1 MSATLFVTALID
13 LGTVAPELKSVET
26 RLAHFRTLAQTGI
39 PLCVFTS
46 SAYATALQDVCRECP
61 NVHLH
66 RCIELQETPTYRM
79 CEAHKDSLPAMRNVV
94 KDTAE
99 FLTLM
104 NAKLDFMDE
113 AAQAH
118 DARQLAWIDFNVWH
132 VVRNT
137 EQVAANLQ
145 RIAASELDTEQ
156 VCIPGCW
163 PAGPV
168 ARERI
173 SWRFCGGFFLGKK
186 EAIARFVE
194 AYRKQAH
201 AIFAAQGLTWE
212 VNVWAILEQSDAFAP
227 CWYKAD
233 HNDTLFQIP
242 DNCFTSDILHSP

>member
-1 MSATLFVTALID
+1 MSTTLFVTAFLEI
-13 LGTVAPELKSVET
+13 GATAPELKSVET
-26 RLAHFRTLAQTGI
+26 RLAHFRALAQTGI
-39 PLCVFTS
+39 PLCVFAS
-46 SAYATALQDVCRECP
+46 SAYSTAIQDICRECP

-66 RCIELQETPTYRM
+66 RCLELCETPTYRL
-79 CEAHKDSLPAMRNVV
+79 CESYKDSLPAMRNVV

-118 DARQLAWIDFNVWH
+118 EVQQLAWIDFNVWH
-132 VVRNT
+132 VVKDAGLT
-137 EQVAANLQ
+137 TANLQ
-145 RIAASELDTEQ
+145 RISVSELDTEQ

-168 ARERI
+168 SKERI

-194 AYRKQAH
+194 VYKQQVP
-201 AIFAAQGLTWE
+201 AILAERGLTWE
-212 VNVWAILEQSDAFAP
+212 VNVWALLEDRFAP

-242 DNCFTSDILHSP
+242 DTCFKSDRLHSS

>member
-1 MSATLFVTALID
+1 MSATLFVTALLD
-13 LGTVAPELKSVET
+13 LGAVAPELKSVET
-26 RLAHFRTLAQTGI
+26 RLAHFRTLVKTGI

-46 SAYATALQDVCRECP
+46 SAFATALQELCRDCP

-66 RCIELQETPTYRM
+66 RVLELHDAPTYRL
-79 CEAHKDSLPAMRNVV
+79 CEPYKAMLPATRNEV

-104 NAKLDFMDE
+104 NAKLDFLEE
-113 AAQAH
+113 AMRAH
-118 DARQLAWIDFNVWH
+118 DAPQFAWIDFNVWH
-132 VVRNT
+132 VVRNADLT
-137 EQVAANLQ
+137 IANLR
-145 RIAASELDTEQ
+145 RIATTELTVEQ

-168 ARERI
+168 AKERI

-194 AYRKQAH
+194 VYRRQAA
-201 AIFAAQGLTWE
+201 AIFAEHGLTWE
-212 VNVWAILEQSDAFAP
+212 VNVWALLEDRFAP
-227 CWYKAD
+227 YWYKAD

-242 DNCFTSDILHSP
+242 DSCFTLDRSPLP

>member
-1 MSATLFVTALID
+1 MSVTLFVTALID
-13 LGTVAPELKSVET
+13 LGAVAPELKSVET
-26 RLAHFRTLAQTGI
+26 RLAHFRTLVKTGI

-46 SAYATALQDVCRECP
+46 SAYATAIQDICRDCP

-66 RCIELQETPTYRM
+66 RVLDLHDTPTYRM
-79 CEAHKDSLPAMRNVV
+79 CEPYKDSLPATRNTV

-137 EQVAANLQ
+137 EQVVANLQ
-145 RIAASELDTEQ
+145 RIALSELDLDQ

-168 ARERI
+168 PKDRI

-194 AYRKQAH
+194 IYKKQVP
-201 AIFAAQGLTWE
+201 AIFAELGLTWE
-212 VNVWAILEQSDAFAP
+212 VNVWAILEHAFTP
-227 CWYKAD
+227 HWYKAD
-233 HNDTLFQIP
+233 HNDSLFQIP
-242 DNCFTSDILHSP
+242 DSCFTLDTPHSP

>member
-1 MSATLFVTALID
+1 MSVTLFVTALLD
-13 LGTVAPELKSVET
+13 LGVVAPELKSVET
-26 RLAHFRTLAQTGI
+26 RLDHFRTLVKTGI

-46 SAYATALQDVCRECP
+46 SAYVTAIQDICRDCP

-66 RCIELQETPTYRM
+66 RVLDLHDTPTYRL
-79 CEAHKDSLPAMRNVV
+79 CEPYKDSLPATRNTV

-99 FLTLM
+99 FLMLM

-118 DARQLAWIDFNVWH
+118 EFQQLAWIDFNVWH
-132 VVRNT
+132 VVRNAD
-137 EQVAANLQ
+137 QVVANLQ
-145 RIAASELDTEQ
+145 RIALSELDLDQ

-168 ARERI
+168 PRDRI

-194 AYRKQAH
+194 IYKKQAA
-201 AIFAAQGLTWE
+201 AIFAEQGLTWE
-212 VNVWAILEQSDAFAP
+212 VNVWAILEHAFTP
-227 CWYKAD
+227 HWYKAD
-233 HNDTLFQIP
+233 HNDSLFQIP
-242 DNCFTSDILHSP
+242 DSCFTLDTPRSPL